1 MNKRSEFNDID
12 FILHKI
18 WAKTILLLSDM
29 KKKRGDNDVE
39 IVINRGSFP
48 HKKVHRFGKKE
59 RYEQ

>member
-29 KKKRGDNDVE
+29 KKREGIMMSK
-39 IVINRGSFP
+39 
-48 HKKVHRFGKKE
+48 
-59 RYEQ
+59 